1 MNKLILLF
9 FCFSISL
16 INSQQS
22 HKFFDS
28 LANDLISRT
37 TIPSVVFSYITPDT
51 CLFGIAGVNNI
62 NDKKEVQLTDKYSLG
77 SNTKAITALIAMKMV
92 EEGQISLDTK
102 LLDLIPSLKKKIKKT
117 YRKITLGELL
127 SHRAHVKSYM
137 YEPDYIGFPEEL
149 PDNLV
154 EQREIFVKHVLN
166 QEPLISEKSWNYSN
180 AGYVIASHMMETA
193 AGKSYQELVDDFM
206 KEMGYDHYFG
216 LPNREDENA
225 PSGHMMEG
233 EVWTEI
239 GPTHE
244 YSGVPEMMS
253 AAGMLSMNILDY
265 ANLIQMQLKG
275 LNGEETYLS
284 AESMNTH
291 HFGVEKYAYGWINAV
306 QNGLKFSTHDGS
318 LSSCYC
324 HTLIIPKLSCA
335 ITIMFNSALPEH
347 VQAMSEL
354 EQDILKEMLR

>member
-22 HKFFDS
+22 LKVFDS

-51 CLFGIAGVNNI
+51 SFYGIAGINNI
-62 NDKKEVQLTDKYSLG
+62 NDKKEVQLNDKYSLG
-77 SNTKAITALIAMKMV
+77 SNTKAITALLAMKMV

-154 EQREIFVKHVLN
+154 EQREVFTEHVLN

-180 AGYVIASHMMETA
+180 AGYVIASHMIEVA
-193 AGKSYQELVDDFM
+193 AGKSYEELVDDFM

-244 YSGVPEMMS
+244 YSGLPEMMK

-265 ANLIQMQLKG
+265 AKLIQMQLKG

-291 HFGVEKYAYGWINAV
+291 HFGIENYAYGWINAV
-306 QNGLKFSTHDGS
+306 QNGLKLSTHDGS
-318 LSSCYC
+318 LGTCYC

>member
-51 CLFGIAGVNNI
+51 CLYGIAGVNNI
-62 NDKKEVQLTDKYSLG
+62 NDKKEVQLNDKYSLG

-92 EEGQISLDTK
+92 EEGIISLDTK

-154 EQREIFVKHVLN
+154 EQREVFTEHVLN

-180 AGYVIASHMMETA
+180 AGYVIASHMMEVA
-193 AGKSYQELVDDFM
+193 AGKSYEELVADFM
-206 KEMGYDHYFG
+206 NKMGYDHYFG
-216 LPNREDENA
+216 LANREDGGA

-244 YSGVPEMMS
+244 YSGIPEMMS

-265 ANLIQMQLKG
+265 AKLIQMQLKG

-306 QNGLKFSTHDGS
+306 QNGLKLSTHDGS
-318 LSSCYC
+318 LGTCYC